1 MQYCINIF
9 RKIKS
14 DFLCI
19 YIENIHVLYIICVT
33 VNVTSN
39 LKTKFMPNC
48 QISLRVEKKVPST
61 ANMAHSFQISVLGK
75 KYSVTFSDRRDHAI
89 KAFIVPDD
97 HDIAVYQEMPK
108 KDQKKVQHEA
118 RIEIQRFL
126 CSQ

>member
-19 YIENIHVLYIICVT
+19 YIENIHVLYIIWVI

-48 QISLRVEKKVPST
+48 QISLRVEEKVPST

-75 KYSVTFSDRRDHAI
+75 QYSVTFSDRRDRAI
-89 KAFIVPDD
+89 KAFVVPDD

-108 KDQKKVQHEA
+108 KDQKKVQREA
-118 RIEIQRFL
+118 RIKIQRFL
-126 CSQ
+126 CSE